1 LPEQLRTYR
10 LCKLIGCTPSQLEDE
25 PAATLD
31 WLLAIDD
38 IYNRVRSKMID
49 EEF

>member
-1 LPEQLRTYR
+1 M
-10 LCKLIGCTPSQLEDE
+10 GCTPSQLERE

-38 IYNRVRSKMID
+38 TYTRVKNKQV
-49 EEF
+49 EEANA